1 MQPNFLLQSEVPH
14 MQDWL
19 YGLIIVYWAHGINY
33 FITTHKAMLKYFF
46 FLNEVIAQQLVSPL
60 EEPLQT
66 LQYFSVHSNFHI
78 IIRMYLLVVEL
89 SWSLSAS
96 A

>member
-33 FITTHKAMLKYFF
+33 EAYKAMLKYFF
-46 FLNEVIAQQLVSPL
+46 LKWTYSSTVGISSGRTTPDIAVF
-60 EEPLQT
+60 
-66 LQYFSVHSNFHI
+66 FSSQ
-78 IIRMYLLVVEL
+78 
-89 SWSLSAS
+89 
-96 A
+96 